1 MSETSLFDL
10 VITGQHSQNPPKVLA
25 HEILDLLD
33 VHNAKL
39 EQKLTEAFQTNPCA
53 VTVCQH
59 IQLKAAM
66 LWQKK
71 LTAFSVSSE
80 VRPVV
85 QLEAKVSELV
95 FYTCAACG
103 HEQPK
108 AEDKVMQ
115 VCRVCGVASQTESN
129 SHGLDDLF
137 HTEHQRREAEKARA
151 ISDALKQ
158 AKYQEDRRLRE
169 EAQRGVKPAPAKFA
183 QVLFGVVGTFT
194 VAVGLGIAY
203 FLTSSP
209 EKTPTSTL
217 QASALPI
224 KSHAVT
230 PANQPN
236 LTSQPLE
243 KSQTI
248 SVVEASLT
256 TTKPADLNPETQSK
270 IEPVATLAAKQP
282 TAAPAELQESTE
294 NQTQSITKFQ
304 PPSAKLVEALEAI
317 EEIHQLQPQAGM
329 ASRTLEVDRERIQQ
343 LLKINETQLVPQLIA
358 STQRPYAQSLLWLE
372 YAHWQVQQGQI
383 QSAQQSIE
391 EMRRVQAATRDIDQQ
406 VLIAGALSKAYLL
419 VNEEAKAESSLK
431 QAITKAGDVPK
442 RSFQTWLLVQLAN
455 EQALLG
461 NIAATQQLL
470 KLTEPLLNPVVA
482 ETTPT
487 TVKPAQI
494 ISTYALGKDFA
505 EAKNRLKNITD
516 VNKRNA
522 LSEWL
527 NKLET
532 QSN

>member
-10 VITGQHSQNPPKVLA
+10 VITGQHSQNPPEFLA
-25 HEILDLLD
+25 REILDLLD

-39 EQKLTEAFQTNPCA
+39 EQKLTAAFQTNSCA
-53 VTVCQH
+53 VSVCPH

-85 QLEAKVSELV
+85 QLEAKVSELEL
-95 FYTCAACG
+95 YTCAACG

-115 VCRVCGVASQTESN
+115 VCQVCGLASQTERN
-129 SHGLDDLF
+129 SQGLDDLF
-137 HTEHQRREAEKARA
+137 HTEQQRREAEKARA

-169 EAQRGVKPAPAKFA
+169 EALRGVKPAPAKFA
-183 QVLFGVVGTFT
+183 QVLLAVVGTFT

-203 FLTSSP
+203 FFTSPPEETPSSP
-209 EKTPTSTL
+209 P
-217 QASALPI
+217 QASAMPT
-224 KSHAVT
+224 KPRTVT
-230 PANQPN
+230 PTNQLSVTSKPAEKSQAVPGVETNLAATKPTDLNTGSQPKAEQVASSVANQP
-236 LTSQPLE
+236 TDA
-243 KSQTI
+243 T
-248 SVVEASLT
+248 
-256 TTKPADLNPETQSK
+256 ADLK
-270 IEPVATLAAKQP
+270 
-282 TAAPAELQESTE
+282 ESTE
-294 NQTQSITKFQ
+294 SQTPSVANFQ

-317 EEIHQLQPQAGM
+317 EEIHQLQPQSGM

-343 LLKINETQLVPQLIA
+343 LLKINETQLVPQVIA
-358 STQRPYAQSLLWLE
+358 SVQRPYAQSLLWLE
-372 YAHWQVQQGQI
+372 YAQWQVQQGQI
-383 QSAQQSIE
+383 QPAQQTIE
-391 EMRRVQAATRDIDQQ
+391 EMRKVQATTRDIDQQ

-419 VNEEAKAESSLK
+419 VNEEAKAESSLQ
-431 QAITKAGDVPK
+431 QAIAKAGDVPK

-461 NIAATQQLL
+461 NSTATHKLL
-470 KLTEPLLNPVVA
+470 KLTEPLLNPAVA

-487 TVKPAQI
+487 TAKPAQI
-494 ISTYALGKDFA
+494 ISTYALVNEFA
-505 EAKNRLKNITD
+505 EAKNRLKNISD

-527 NKLET
+527 NQLEA
-532 QSN
+532 QLH